1 MDKNQNDNR
10 NQQTDRTSK
19 ETNTP
24 GNKAQDPNNPKA
36 NNPDS
41 KNQDP
46 SNQNRTNPAPGN
58 HMPNTPDKG
67 HQVGESDKRENK
79 NREVTAT
86 DPTGKAENTDA
97 PKESDGPNNSNR
109 AGQHRTE
116 NSTDTNRQEN
126 TRADEKNTIK

>member
-36 NNPDS
+36 NNP
-41 KNQDP
+41 
-46 SNQNRTNPAPGN
+46 APGN

-67 HQVGESDKRENK
+67 HQVGEPDKRENK
-79 NREVTAT
+79 NREITAT

>member
-24 GNKAQDPNNPKA
+24 VNKTQDSHNPKA
-36 NNPDS
+36 SNQ
-41 KNQDP
+41 KNQDTA
-46 SNQNRTNPAPGN
+46 NQHPANSVPGN

-67 HQVGESDKRENK
+67 HQVGEPDKRENK
-79 NREVTAT
+79 NREITAT

-116 NSTDTNRQEN
+116 NNTDTNRQEN
-126 TRADEKNTIK
+126 TRTDEKNTIK